1 VKQEISESHID
12 GAFYQVGPLVCKRD
26 MAGQA
31 KHIKALCF
39 ELCHCLI
46 HIVLQEVTKKNPALL
61 STEPQLILMLI

>member
-1 VKQEISESHID
+1 VKQEISESHIN

-39 ELCHCLI
+39 ELCHCLVY
-46 HIVLQEVTKKNPALL
+46 IVLQEVKKKNPTLV
-61 STEPQLILMLI
+61 SKEPQLVLMLI